1 MKKKL
6 VNNLKSMRFN
16 KGSITQVDLADNL
29 HVSRQTIIAIEQGK
43 FNPSVR
49 LALSMADFFDCKVED
64 IFHLSQEVSK

>member
-29 HVSRQTIIAIEQGK
+29 HVSRQTILAIEQGK

>member
-1 MKKKL
+1 MKKNL

-29 HVSRQTIIAIEQGK
+29 QVSRQTIIAIEQGK
-43 FNPSVR
+43 FNPSVK